1 MANQYDLIVVGGGS
15 GGVRAARLSA
25 LYGARVALVEEF
37 RMGGTCV
44 IRGCIPKKLYAYS
57 SRFPRFFDVAPSY
70 GWTVSASFDWPT
82 LRANKDGEI
91 ARLEAA
97 YEGVLVDAGVTIF
110 KDRAVLTGP
119 ESVVFRQAGNELTA
133 DRILIA
139 TGGQP
144 SIPEIEGRELGISSN
159 EAFDLPDLP
168 KSMLIVG
175 GGYVA
180 TEFASIFDGFG
191 VKVTVAYRRERIL
204 RGFDMDL
211 RLGITEALKGRGVDF
226 LVNTEPTRLSK
237 GGEGIVVSFAHGY
250 SASYGAVLFATGRDP
265 NTGGLGLDK
274 VGVLMNARGAI
285 EVDEWS
291 RSSIGSIYAVGDVT
305 DRVALTPVA
314 IREGA
319 AFAETTFSGNPTVV
333 DHRVVPTA
341 IFSDPEVAT
350 VGLSEEDASLH
361 HDEIDVYVSR
371 FRPMFTSMTGRP
383 ERVMM
388 KLVVDHLTGKVLGVH
403 MLGRDAAEIVQMA
416 AIPVSMGATKADFD
430 RAIAIHPTS
439 AEELV
444 TLKKPSYRLTKGKRL

>member
-44 IRGCIPKKLYAYS
+44 IRGCIPKKLFAYA

-70 GWTVSASFDWPT
+70 GWTVDASFNWGT
-82 LRANKDGEI
+82 LRANKDGEV

-110 KDRAVLTGP
+110 KDRALLTGP
-119 ESVVFRQAGNELTA
+119 ESVALRTAGSELTA
-133 DRILIA
+133 DRILIS

-144 SIPEIEGRELGISSN
+144 SIPDIEGRELGISSN
-159 EAFDLPDLP
+159 EAFDLPELP
-168 KSMLIVG
+168 KSILIVG
-175 GGYVA
+175 GG
-180 TEFASIFDGFG
+180 
-191 VKVTVAYRRERIL
+191 
-204 RGFDMDL
+204 
-211 RLGITEALKGRGVDF
+211 
-226 LVNTEPTRLSK
+226 
-237 GGEGIVVSFAHGY
+237 EGIEVAFAHGY
-250 SASYGAVLFATGRDP
+250 AASFGAVLFATGRDP
-265 NTGGLGLDK
+265 NTAGLGLDK

-291 RSSIGSIYAVGDVT
+291 RSSVGSIYAVGDVT

-319 AFAETTFSGNPTVV
+319 AFAETAFSGNPTSV
-333 DHRVVPTA
+333 DHRIVPTA

-350 VGLSEEDASLH
+350 VGLSEEDAALH
-361 HDEIDVYVSR
+361 HDEIDVYVTR
-371 FRPMFTSMTGRP
+371 FRPMFTSMSGRP
-383 ERVMM
+383 ERIMM
-388 KLVVDHLTGKVLGVH
+388 KLVVDHASGKVLGVH

-444 TLKKPSYRLTKGKRL
+444 TLKKPSYRLAKGKRV